1 VIPVIEN
8 EIVALL
14 QNDGI
19 SIDITAGEHVTILGV
34 PYIHLG
40 FPNRDDLYVTRFG
53 AECIGNIMPSQYTGE
68 AFRKYSRRLKGTS
81 SVYQVRTEGA
91 RGNLLD
97 VVLKWN
103 RMAQDVP
110 GSTGLIGEQ
119 REFNSPFEE
128 FQLAL
133 ELKEC
138 AENSAFG
145 FEVQRPLAI
154 YVPSEKAAVSEWGRA
169 EWIMERIIRSHNNI
183 QIDMERAYAVLYD
196 WIEGIDA
203 VMAKENGLLSEANI
217 AELTLRA
224 EHEMRVLGFEV
235 ADRKPHHIIV
245 QVNGDHSLGKKE
257 DNQVCY
263 GVVDYELLH
272 YTAEGERDFTRGRRK
287 EYLTRQAE
295 RFTTKD
301 LVFPPNLFPVNIMGV
316 DYVYGHTE
324 SSGGA
329 AWVVGRDPS
338 LFDYFLPERW
348 RRTPKTQISESQ
360 AMYHTVTKDNIN
372 LVWVYS
378 NCGVAP
384 NMDPYYQA
392 EEKVL
397 KHGYNSPFEEI
408 ALAMILNDRGIL
420 TTYPRAVYMTGHE
433 TNISKDII
441 DNSRFI
447 SHAGILTPDGY
458 PTLREGRAY
467 ITIWGYFN
475 GPDEMLAVEDGNYY
489 TGITALHAYKRGLIT
504 MQLYAGL
511 LDETRERLAQV
522 GYEDINLRGSHIMLS
537 FDKAGRLVGK
547 GPDNPE
553 VRVSNFEFI
562 RKIDAPLACP
572 LG

>member
-1 VIPVIEN
+1 MIEDQ
-8 EIVALL
+8 IVALL
-14 QNDGI
+14 QDNGI
-19 SIDITAGEHVTILGV
+19 NTEITTCEQVTILGV

-40 FPNRDDLYVTRFG
+40 FPDHDDLYVTKFG
-53 AECIGNIMPSQYTGE
+53 IDHIGNIMPSQYTGE
-68 AFRKYSRRLKGTS
+68 NFKKNNRRLKGTS
-81 SVYQVRTEGA
+81 FVYQVQTENA
-91 RGNLLD
+91 RGKPLD
-97 VVLKWN
+97 IVLKWN

-110 GSTGLIGEQ
+110 GTTGLIGAE

-128 FQLAL
+128 FRLAL
-133 ELKEC
+133 ELRDA
-138 AENSAFG
+138 AENSVFD
-145 FEVQRPLAI
+145 FEVQKPLAI
-154 YVPSEKAAVSEWGRA
+154 YVPSEKAPVAEWGRA
-169 EWIMERIIRSHNNI
+169 DWIMERIISSHDNI
-183 QIDMERAYAVLYD
+183 EIDMERAYAVIYA
-196 WIEGIDA
+196 WIDGIDA
-203 VMAKENGLLSEANI
+203 VMAKENGLLSEAHI

-224 EHEMRVLGFEV
+224 EQEMSILGFQV

-245 QVNGDHSLGKKE
+245 QVNGDHSLERKV
-257 DNQVCY
+257 DNQIHY
-263 GVVDYELLH
+263 GLVDYELLH
-272 YTAEGERDFTRGRRK
+272 YTDEGERDYAKGRRR

-295 RFTTKD
+295 RFAEKD
-301 LVFPPNLFPVNIMGV
+301 LVFPKNLFPVTIMGV

-360 AMYHTVTKDNIN
+360 AMYHTLTKDNIN

-392 EEKVL
+392 EEEML
-397 KHGYNSPFEEI
+397 KHGHNSPFEEI
-408 ALAMILNDRGIL
+408 ALAMELNDRGIL

-447 SHAGILTPDGY
+447 SHAGILTPDGF
-458 PTLREGRAY
+458 PVLREGRAY

-489 TGITALHAYKRGLIT
+489 MGITALHAYKRGLIT
-504 MQLYAGL
+504 MQLYCKL
-511 LDETRERLAQV
+511 MDETRERLAEV
-522 GYEDINLRGSHIMLS
+522 GFEDINLRGNHIMLS
-537 FDKAGRLVGK
+537 FDKSGRLVGK

-553 VRVSNFEFI
+553 VRVSNFEFLRRI
-562 RKIDAPLACP
+562 GAPLCHP
-572 LG
+572 LGY

>member
-1 VIPVIEN
+1 MIE
-8 EIVALL
+8 ESILALL
-14 QNDGI
+14 QEHGI
-19 SIDITAGEHVTILGV
+19 ETEIIAGERITILGV
-34 PYIHLG
+34 PYIHLV
-40 FPNRDDLYVTRFG
+40 FPNLDDLYITMFG
-53 AECIGNIMPSQYTGE
+53 ESCLGNIMPSQYTGE
-68 AFRKYSRRLKGTS
+68 NFRKYNRRLKGTS
-81 SVYQVRTEGA
+81 SVYQVRTEDT
-91 RGNLLD
+91 RGNPLD

-110 GSTGLIGEQ
+110 GTTGLIGET

-133 ELKEC
+133 ELRVS
-138 AENSAFG
+138 AENSIFG
-145 FEVQRPLAI
+145 FEVQKPLAI
-154 YVPSEKAAVSEWGRA
+154 YVPSERAAISEWGRA
-169 EWIMERIIRSHNNI
+169 EWIMERIIRSHDNI
-183 QIDMERAYAVLYD
+183 QIDMERAYAVVYD

-203 VMAKENGLLSEANI
+203 VMAKENGLLSDANI

-224 EHEMRVLGFEV
+224 EQEMSILGFEV

-245 QVNGDHSLGKKE
+245 QVNGDHSLQKKA
-257 DNQVCY
+257 DNQIHY

-272 YTAEGERDFTRGRRK
+272 YTAESERDFVRGRRK

-295 RFTTKD
+295 RFAPKD
-301 LVFPPNLFPVNIMGV
+301 LVFPPNLYPVNIMGV

-384 NMDPYYQA
+384 NMDPYYKA
-392 EEKVL
+392 EEKML

-408 ALAMILNDRGIL
+408 ALAMLLNDLGIL

-441 DNSRFI
+441 DSSRFI
-447 SHAGILTPDGY
+447 SHAGLLTPDGL
-458 PTLREGRAY
+458 PILREGRAY

-504 MQLYAGL
+504 MQLYSRL
-511 LDETRERLAQV
+511 LNETRERLAEV
-522 GYEDINLRGSHIMLS
+522 GFEDINLRGSHIMLS
-537 FDKAGRLVGK
+537 FDRAGRLVGK

-553 VRVSNFEFI
+553 VRISNFEFI
-562 RKIDAPLACP
+562 KKIDAPLCHP